1 MTRKYSDDP
10 AQNAELAA
18 QHAAEARITGVSVE
32 TYWGEDDYE
41 EDRDWHDTDCDGDD
55 EWTEE
60 DEAEIAAF
68 RAEYEAMKAT
78 KRDEDMA
85 RADGL
90 LEPRTSLAHHVDF
103 IRMGEKDR

>member
-1 MTRKYSDDP
+1 MPRIYSNDP
-10 AQNAELAA
+10 EQNAELAA
-18 QHAAEARITGVSVE
+18 EHAAEARITGVSVDA
-32 TYWGEDDYE
+32 YWAESEADDY
-41 EDRDWHDTDCDGDD
+41 DDYDDCDGDD

-60 DEAEIAAF
+60 DEAEMAAF

-85 RADGL
+85 REDGL